1 VTRVVVVED
10 HTLVR
15 QSLVKMVSA
24 EPGFEVVGETGRGD
38 EAVELLARLKPDVAL
53 LDIAMPGADGL
64 EVAERAKV
72 RTPETRMLFLTM
84 HEDDASI
91 MRAVSLEADGY
102 VLKTASTE
110 ELMQALRTVAGGN
123 SYLSP
128 RIAKRVMNLA
138 GSRNS
143 TAHTRLTDRE
153 LEILRLLAS
162 GIRPAELA
170 KQLFVSV
177 KTIKNHLTNIYA
189 KLGVQ
194 TGTQAVA
201 EAFRRG
207 LVSTPL
213 RYGEGRPLP

>member
-1 VTRVVVVED
+1 MTRVVVVED

-38 EAVELLARLKPDVAL
+38 EAIELIARTKPDLAL
-53 LDIAMPGADGL
+53 LDIAMPGGDGL
-64 EVAERAKV
+64 DVAERTKA
-72 RTPETRMLFLTM
+72 RTPDTRVLFLTM

-91 MRAVSLEADGY
+91 VRAVGLGADGY

-110 ELMQALRTVAGGN
+110 ELMQALRTVASGS

-128 RIAKRVMNLA
+128 RIAKRIMNLA
-138 GSRNS
+138 GTRNNS
-143 TAHTRLTDRE
+143 AHTRLTERE

-162 GIRPAELA
+162 GVRPAELA
-170 KQLFVSV
+170 RRLFVSV

-207 LVSTPL
+207 LVSAPMQD
-213 RYGEGRPLP
+213 

>member
-1 VTRVVVVED
+1 MTRVVVVED

-15 QSLVKMVSA
+15 QSLVKMVAA

-38 EAVELLARLKPDVAL
+38 EAVELLARLRPDLAL

-64 EVAERAKV
+64 EVAEQVKA
-72 RTPETRMLFLTM
+72 RTPGTRLLFLTM

-91 MRAVSLEADGY
+91 VRAVGVGADGY

-110 ELMQALRTVAGGN
+110 ELMQALRTVAGGS

-128 RIAKRVMNLA
+128 RIAKRIMSLA
-138 GSRNS
+138 GSRNNTS
-143 TAHTRLTDRE
+143 HARLTERE

-162 GIRPAELA
+162 GVRPAELA

-207 LVSTPL
+207 LVNT
-213 RYGEGRPLP
+213 YGEGRPTP

>member
-1 VTRVVVVED
+1 VGTEPGATRVVIVED

-24 EPGFEVVGETGRGD
+24 EPGFEVVGESGRGD
-38 EAVELLARLKPDVAL
+38 EASELILRTRPDLAL

-64 EVAERAKV
+64 EVAERVKAKC
-72 RTPETRMLFLTM
+72 PGTRLLFLTM

-91 MRAVSLEADGY
+91 VRAVGLGADGY

-110 ELMQALRTVAGGN
+110 ELMQALRTVAGGS

-128 RIAKRVMNLA
+128 RIAKRIMNLA
-138 GSRNS
+138 GGRTSS
-143 TAHTRLTDRE
+143 ATHTRLTDRE

-162 GIRPAELA
+162 GVRPAELA
-170 KQLFVSV
+170 RRLFVSV

-201 EAFRRG
+201 EAFRQG

-213 RYGEGRPLP
+213 RD

>member
-1 VTRVVVVED
+1 MTRVVVVED

-24 EPGFEVVGETGRGD
+24 EPGFEVVGESGRGD
-38 EAVELLARLKPDVAL
+38 EAVELIARIKPDLAL
-53 LDIAMPGADGL
+53 LDIAMPGGDGL
-64 EVAERAKV
+64 DVAEQAKAK
-72 RTPETRMLFLTM
+72 TPTTRMLFLTM

-91 MRAVSLEADGY
+91 VRAVGLGADGY

-110 ELMQALRTVAGGN
+110 ELMQALRTVASGS

-128 RIAKRVMNLA
+128 RIAKRIMNLA

-143 TAHTRLTDRE
+143 TTHTRLTERE

-162 GIRPAELA
+162 GVRPAELA
-170 KQLFVSV
+170 KRLFVSV

-213 RYGEGRPLP
+213 RD

>member
-1 VTRVVVVED
+1 
-10 HTLVR
+10 
-15 QSLVKMVSA
+15 
-24 EPGFEVVGETGRGD
+24 
-38 EAVELLARLKPDVAL
+38 
-53 LDIAMPGADGL
+53 MPGGDGL
-64 EVAERAKV
+64 EVAERAKT
-72 RTPETRMLFLTM
+72 RTPSTRLLFLTM

-91 MRAVSLEADGY
+91 VRAVGVGADGY

-110 ELMQALRTVAGGN
+110 ELMQALRTVAAGS

-128 RIAKRVMNLA
+128 PIAKRIMSLA
-138 GSRNS
+138 GSRTNAS
-143 TAHTRLTDRE
+143 PARLTERE

-162 GIRPAELA
+162 GVRPAELA

-207 LVSTPL
+207 LVNPS
-213 RYGEGRPLP
+213 GAGRPSP